1 MKVNF
6 RGYYRPTDNEFIQLW
21 NDGFF
26 VLEANILLN
35 MYRYTPKTRK
45 EFINILNK
53 ISDRIWIPYQVAIE
67 YHKNR
72 LNVINHQILAY
83 ENIEQSLNDNKNRIK
98 NDLNAYS
105 LHPYIE
111 VKSIIEKIE
120 DKIAEINKE
129 LNENKKEHPN
139 LFDDDDIRK
148 IITTLFEGKVGSSCP
163 QDVLKKIY
171 AKGKER
177 FENKIPPGYK
187 DNNKDGLE
195 KYGDLI
201 LWYQII
207 DHAKSIK
214 KPIILITDEK
224 KDDWWLKFNGEIISP
239 RPELINEMFTKAGV
253 NFYMYKTANFVEYA
267 KEHFKSPIDQDSI
280 DEVRDIEQSDEKFIG
295 PLGKA
300 ANELMKRLRDD
311 EKNLTLLQSTA
322 TLSPILKKVLEEQQ
336 SLVYRLQKDDLDK
349 LSKFL
354 KNRNDN
360 ISDFQSN
367 DSDEQSDKEMD

>member
-1 MKVNF
+1 
-6 RGYYRPTDNEFIQLW
+6 
-21 NDGFF
+21 
-26 VLEANILLN
+26 
-35 MYRYTPKTRK
+35 
-45 EFINILNK
+45 
-53 ISDRIWIPYQVAIE
+53 
-67 YHKNR
+67 
-72 LNVINHQILAY
+72 
-83 ENIEQSLNDNKNRIK
+83 
-98 NDLNAYS
+98 
-105 LHPYIE
+105 
-111 VKSIIEKIE
+111 
-120 DKIAEINKE
+120 
-129 LNENKKEHPN
+129 
-139 LFDDDDIRK
+139 
-148 IITTLFEGKVGSSCP
+148 
-163 QDVLKKIY
+163 
-171 AKGKER
+171 
-177 FENKIPPGYK
+177 
-187 DNNKDGLE
+187 
-195 KYGDLI
+195 
-201 LWYQII
+201 
-207 DHAKSIK
+207 
-214 KPIILITDEK
+214 
-224 KDDWWLKFNGEIISP
+224 
-239 RPELINEMFTKAGV
+239 MFTKAGV